1 MSACPVHSASMSV
14 LPSEVEVLGLV
25 LLDNYSQKLV
35 DEETADHLD
44 STGDLND

>member
-1 MSACPVHSASMSV
+1 MSCALGVDVGVPR
-14 LPSEVEVLGLV
+14 EVEALGLV
-25 LLDNYSQKLV
+25 LLDNYSQKLI